1 MKIKSTF
8 SVMFATILSLAF
20 SATIQAANYTGNS
33 DLFIVLKKD
42 GTVPMD
48 RDFHVTIQIDV
59 PQSSTFQLSPSNP
72 LVFDNVVGSFKVG
85 SCKDGKVDVDIIIRG
100 GSLKPIINGNTSDE
114 DVKIKLFVCEVITV
128 DNISGVYQA
137 SGSGSTGHA
146 ARVLKT
152 TTQVE
157 VNSGDS
163 NELSSIPLIDQN
175 AVRAE
180 LFSTEANT
188 SNKTSEDVVL
198 YPNPVNDGIL
208 NIKGNDV
215 LVSGAVTIH
224 NALGATVAT
233 MNITGD
239 EQVVQFP
246 LENLSKGVYY
256 ARINTNS
263 GLVIKKFNVIR

>member
-1 MKIKSTF
+1 MMFKSTF
-8 SVMFATILSLAF
+8 SVLFAAILSLVF
-20 SATIQAANYTGNS
+20 SASIQAANYTGNS
-33 DLFIVLKKD
+33 DLFIILKKD

-48 RDFHVTIQIDV
+48 RDFHVTVQIDV

-72 LVFDNVVGSFKVG
+72 LVFENVVGSYKTG

-146 ARVLKT
+146 ARVSKT
-152 TTQVE
+152 TTHVE
-157 VNSGDS
+157 VNSGES
-163 NELSSIPLIDQN
+163 NGLSSIPVVDQN

-180 LFSTEANT
+180 LFPTVANT
-188 SNKTSEDVVL
+188 IGRTTEDVVL
-198 YPNPVNDGIL
+198 YPNPVTDGVL
-208 NIKGNDV
+208 NINGNDV
-215 LVSGAVTIH
+215 LVAGAVTIH
-224 NALGATVAT
+224 NALGATVAS

-256 ARINTNS
+256 ARIKTND
-263 GLVIKKFNVIR
+263 GLLIKKFNVIR

>member
-1 MKIKSTF
+1 MKFKSTF
-8 SVMFATILSLAF
+8 SVTLATILSLVF

-33 DLFIVLKKD
+33 DLFIILKNN
-42 GTVPMD
+42 GSIPMD
-48 RDFHVTIQIDV
+48 RDFHLTIQIDV
-59 PQSSTFQLSPSNP
+59 PQSSTLQLSPSNP

-137 SGSGSTGHA
+137 SGSGSSGHA

-157 VNSGDS
+157 VNSGES
-163 NELSSIPLIDQN
+163 NELSSIPLVDQN

-180 LFSTEANT
+180 LFSAEATTRNRIP
-188 SNKTSEDVVL
+188 EDVVL
-198 YPNPVNDGIL
+198 YPNPVTDGIL
-208 NIKGNDV
+208 YVKGNDI
-215 LVSGAVTIH
+215 LVAGVVTIH
-224 NALGATVAT
+224 NALGATVASMT
-233 MNITGD
+233 ITGD
-239 EQVVQFP
+239 EQVVQCP

>member
-1 MKIKSTF
+1 MKFKSTF
-8 SVMFATILSLAF
+8 SAMLVAILSLVF
-20 SATIQAANYTGNS
+20 SATIQAANYSGNS
-33 DLFIVLKKD
+33 DLFIILKKD

-59 PQSSTFQLSPSNP
+59 PQSSTLQLSPSNP
-72 LVFDNVVGSFKVG
+72 LVFDNVVGSFKTG

-137 SGSGSTGHA
+137 SGSGSAGHA

-152 TTQVE
+152 TSQVD
-157 VNSGDS
+157 VNSGSS
-163 NELSSIPLIDQN
+163 NSLSSIPLIDQN

-180 LFSTEANT
+180 LIPTASTT
-188 SNKTSEDVVL
+188 SNRTSEDVVL
-198 YPNPVNDGIL
+198 FPNPVTEGIL
-208 NIKGNDV
+208 NINGNDL
-215 LVSGAVTIH
+215 LVAGAVTIH
-224 NALGATVAT
+224 NALGATVAS

-256 ARINTNS
+256 ARIKTNS
-263 GLVIKKFNVIR
+263 GLLIKKFNVVR